1 MVSPPRARAPQQ
13 YLLDTMP
20 TGREEV
26 GGPQWRRMIVLGCV
40 GIAIAYSDRSNIST
54 AIVAMKEEFG
64 WCAGHCRACFGLS
77 SRVAAAL
84 HAPLAY
90 R

>member
-1 MVSPPRARAPQQ
+1 MVFPAPQ

-64 WCAGHCRACFGLS
+64 WCAGHCRACFGCLPVLLRPCVRRS
-77 SRVAAAL
+77 LTAEG
-84 HAPLAY
+84 
-90 R
+90 